1 MRIKLIVVIAL
12 CAASMAL
19 SAVAG
24 GLLMYKLGYQEA
36 RRLRASTAADVSEL
50 ISRLRPFTRQRGS
63 SGYLS
68 DIRILFDERGAVRIN
83 LRVPHGGEYEA
94 SGASLSEGIE
104 QLAALTAPSLELNKS
119 LRSMVDVKK

>member
-12 CAASMAL
+12 CIASMAL

-24 GLLMYKLGYQEA
+24 GLLIYKVGYQEA
-36 RRLRASTAADVSEL
+36 QGRCANTADVSEL
-50 ISRLRPFTRQRGS
+50 IARLRPFTRQRGN

-94 SGASLSEGIE
+94 SGASFSEGIE

-119 LRSMVDVKK
+119 LRSMADRMK